1 MFHSHI
7 LEAFY
12 QYDLFMF
19 DPLTQKQPQPI
30 QQVDTQEDFKI
41 QVSFAPQ
48 QLEAYVFSLVQ

>member
-1 MFHSHI
+1 
-7 LEAFY
+7 
-12 QYDLFMF
+12 MF

-41 QVSFAPQ
+41 PVSFAPQ